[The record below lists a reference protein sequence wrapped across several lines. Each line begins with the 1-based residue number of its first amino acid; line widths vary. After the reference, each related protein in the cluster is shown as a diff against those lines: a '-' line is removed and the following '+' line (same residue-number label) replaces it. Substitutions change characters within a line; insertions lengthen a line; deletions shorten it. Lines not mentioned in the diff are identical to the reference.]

1 MIIKRDV
8 HTVNSYYVDLAIEA
22 LETNR
27 VNFIYNEDLQTI
39 IINLDLT
46 AAYAIDQLW
55 QVVAGGMVLDLTW
68 QDLVDLELKSFMY
81 L

>member
-1 MIIKRDV
+1 MIIKRDISL
-8 HTVNSYYVDLAIEA
+8 VNSYYIDLAIET

-27 VNFIYNEDLQTI
+27 VNFIYNKDLQTI

-46 AAYAIDQLW
+46 AAYEMDQLW
-55 QVVAGGMVLDLTW
+55 QVVAGGEGMTVTPE
-68 QDLVDLELKSFMY
+68 DLEALGLKSFMY